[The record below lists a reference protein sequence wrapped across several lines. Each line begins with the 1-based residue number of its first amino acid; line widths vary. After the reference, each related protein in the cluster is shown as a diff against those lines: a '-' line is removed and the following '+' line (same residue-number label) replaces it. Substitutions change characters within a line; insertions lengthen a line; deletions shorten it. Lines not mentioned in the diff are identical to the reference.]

1 MANDFILRNA
11 AIAGRDGQT
20 FDIAI
25 HDGMIGEIAPRLA
38 SDAQSEDV
46 GGRLVLPGF
55 VDSHIHLDK
64 SCILDRCSIEQG
76 TLQEAI
82 SQVAAAKRGFTEEDV
97 YARAARTLE
106 KAILQG
112 TTAMRTHIEV
122 DARVGLTSFNAI
134 RKLKADYAWA
144 VDLEL
149 CVFPQEGLIN
159 DPGTEEMLIEACEA
173 GADLIGGCP
182 YADSDRAGHVQR
194 IFAIAGRFDLDI
206 DFHLDFDLD
215 PSWTDMEEVCRQA
228 DAHRYGG
235 RVAIGHV
242 TKLSA
247 MPPERFEGWAKRLS
261 AAGVA
266 VTVLPS
272 TDLFLTGRDHDHN
285 IPRGVTHAHRLTSH
299 GVTCSI
305 ATNNV
310 LNPFTPFGDCSLI
323 RMANLY
329 ANVAQIGDPR
339 SLCSCLDMVTH
350 GPATLMNIACYG
362 IEPGNPADLV
372 VMDCREE
379 AAAVAE
385 IVQPLAAYKRG
396 RRSFTRAEPMLHR
409 PQLTAARPRPAV
421 MTYDVHEMPGQLRRP
436 R

>member
-1 MANDFILRNA
+1 MADDFILRNA
-11 AIAGRDGQT
+11 RIAGRGNDT

-25 HDGMIGEIAPRLA
+25 KSGAIAEIAADIA
-38 SDAQSEDV
+38 SDLRTEDA
-46 GGRLVLPGF
+46 GGCLVLPGF

-64 SCILDRCSIEQG
+64 SCILDRCHIEQG

-82 SQVAAAKRGFTEEDV
+82 REVAPAKRGFTEGDV
-97 YARAARTLE
+97 YARASRTLE

-112 TTAMRTHIEV
+112 TTAMRTHVEV
-122 DARVGLTSFNAI
+122 DARSGLASFNAI
-134 RKLKADYAWA
+134 EKLRAEYAWA
-144 VDLEL
+144 IDLEL

-159 DPGTEEMLIEACEA
+159 DPGTEEMLVAACER

-182 YADSDRAGHVQR
+182 YADSDPARHIAR
-194 IFAIAGRFDLDI
+194 IFALARRYDLDI

-242 TKLSA
+242 TKLSS
-247 MPPERFEGWAKRLS
+247 MPSAEFETWGRRL
-261 AAGVA
+261 AGAGVA

-272 TDLFLTGRDHDHN
+272 TDLFLTGRDHDHD
-285 IPRGVTHAHRLTSH
+285 IPRGVTPAHRLSSQ
-299 GVTCSI
+299 GVTCSL

-323 RMANLY
+323 RIANLY
-329 ANVAQIGDPR
+329 ANVAQIGDAKA
-339 SLCSCLDMVTH
+339 LCSCFDMVTR
-350 GPATLMNIACYG
+350 GPATLMNLDRYG
-362 IEPGNPADLV
+362 VEIGNPADFV
-372 VMDCREE
+372 VLDCAEE

-385 IVQPLAAYKRG
+385 IVQPLFAYKRG
-396 RRSFTRAEPMLHR
+396 RRSFTRAEPVLHR
-409 PQLTAARPRPAV
+409 P
-421 MTYDVHEMPGQLRRP
+421 GQA
-436 R
+436 

>member
-11 AIAGRDGQT
+11 VIAGRGEGT

-25 HDGMIGEIAPRLA
+25 RDWMIRDIARRIA
-38 SDAQSEDV
+38 ADALSEDA
-46 GGRLVLPGF
+46 GGRLVVPGF

-64 SCILDRCSIEQG
+64 SCILDRCTIEQG

-82 SQVAAAKRGFTEEDV
+82 SQVAAAKRDFTEDDV

-112 TTAMRTHIEV
+112 TTAMRTHVEV

-134 RKLKADYAWA
+134 RKLAADYAWGI
-144 VDLEL
+144 DLKL

-159 DPGTEEMLIEACEA
+159 DPGTEEMLVNACEA

-182 YADSDRAGHVQR
+182 YADSDRSGHIDR
-194 IFAIAGRFDLDI
+194 IFKLARRFDLDI

-215 PSWTDMEEVCRQA
+215 PSWTDMADVCRQA

-247 MPPERFEGWAKRLS
+247 MPPRDFEDWGRRL
-261 AAGVA
+261 ADAGIA
-266 VTVLPS
+266 VTVLPT

-285 IPRGVTHAHRLTSH
+285 VPRGVTHVHRLASH
-299 GVTCSI
+299 GVTCSL

-323 RMANLY
+323 RIANLY
-329 ANVAQIGDPR
+329 ANVAQLGDAS
-339 SLCSCLDMVTH
+339 SLCSCLDMVTS
-350 GPATLMNIACYG
+350 GPARLMNVEAYG
-362 IEPGNPADLV
+362 IKAGHPADLV
-372 VMDCREE
+372 VLDCREE

-385 IVQPLAAYKRG
+385 IVQPLFALKRG
-396 RRSFTRAEPMLHR
+396 RRSFTRAQPTLHR
-409 PQLTAARPRPAV
+409 PHQPAAPQCQSRTSSPSER
-421 MTYDVHEMPGQLRRP
+421 
-436 R
+436 